1 MSSGELHAGR
11 LSLAAVV
18 ERLER
23 EGLLRGSTRPRVE
36 QIRGHRQR
44 AWECVFCERRL
55 DGRDPRVDVMGALC
69 ERAQGTGWP
78 PGLASGELLAD
89 DPVLRRWGIAA
100 AEPDA
105 AAPMLWFEWDMPG
118 GSPRAPLASVCVSNA
133 IVGDL
138 AVRRAPSERGARQR
152 LYGEIA
158 ATLLSTGRAPA
169 WREALARVTDAL
181 GERNGL
187 LHIAGLLPRGAE
199 RLRLAAWVE
208 ARTLVPWLRAI
219 GWPGETDDL
228 PAALFRIAPPFQRI
242 GVQIELCPEVGPY
255 LALEAPELRSEEGG
269 RRAPD
274 RLGELGRLAPIAD
287 DVVADFARWPGVG
300 ELVVDGEATPVL
312 RHAYVKLTR
321 EGRGAWSAKG
331 YFGVTTLAMTEHRVR
346 LA

>member
-1 MSSGELHAGR
+1 MKSAESDHGR

-23 EGLLRGSTRPRVE
+23 EEFLRGSTRPRIE
-36 QIRGHRQR
+36 QIRGHRER
-44 AWECVFCERRL
+44 VWECVFCERRL
-55 DGRDPRVDVMGALC
+55 DGHDPQVDVMGALC
-69 ERAQGTGWP
+69 ERSQGAGWP
-78 PGLASGELLAD
+78 PGLASGGLLAD
-89 DPVLRRWGIAA
+89 DPVLQRWGHAA

-118 GSPRAPLASVCVSNA
+118 GSPREPLASICVSNA
-133 IVGDL
+133 ILGDL
-138 AVRRAPSERGARQR
+138 AARRAPTEREARHR

-158 ATLLSTGRAPA
+158 ATLLPAGRSAG

-181 GERNGL
+181 GKRSGL
-187 LHIAGLLPRGAE
+187 LHIAGLLPRGSE
-199 RLRLAAWVE
+199 RLRLAVWVE

-228 PAALFRIAPPFQRI
+228 PTALFRIAPPFQRV

-255 LALEAPELRSEEGG
+255 LALETPELRSEEDG
-269 RRAPD
+269 RRAT
-274 RLGELGRLAPIAD
+274 RRIGELGGLAPIAD
-287 DVVADFARWPGVG
+287 DAVADFARWPGVG
-300 ELVVDGEATPVL
+300 ELVVDGEPMPVL

-331 YFGVTTLAMTEHRVR
+331 YFGITTLAMTEHRVR
-346 LA
+346 VA